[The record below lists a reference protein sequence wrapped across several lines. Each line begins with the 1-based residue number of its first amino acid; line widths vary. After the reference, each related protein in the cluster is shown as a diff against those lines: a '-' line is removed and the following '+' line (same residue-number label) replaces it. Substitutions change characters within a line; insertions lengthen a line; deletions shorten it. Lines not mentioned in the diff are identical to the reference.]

1 MANLSNINN
10 KFLVTTGGNV
20 LIGTTA
26 DVATVRLQVKNASA
40 AAVLRLTGGSDSWDF
55 DTYYTDNKL
64 FIKSSGAA
72 GTVMTLLGASG
83 NVGIGTDSP
92 AHKLAIEGGADT
104 VIQMS
109 HGSGAVYNWALA
121 AQYITNNAF
130 EIVPSTVV
138 GGSVFTTPVAT
149 FKSDGNVGIGTTTP
163 QYKFH
168 TYLTNGQIAMFGSNA
183 QNSVGQYCGIGLGQV
198 LAGGTSYQKISI
210 VSEGR
215 GSGNYISDLHFLVDT
230 AGDAGSADLTDSKM
244 MISGANGY
252 VGIGTNSPDAKL
264 HIYGSASLS
273 EMYLGEDAAA
283 DKAGILKYTQGDGN
297 GIGVITLS
305 HWGNTSTTQSL
316 AIKYGGNVGIGTTS
330 PGTKLEVAGPIT
342 MNPAVAG
349 GTSTYFTWQNNGS
362 TFAYSGS
369 HASIVGGGAANDLS
383 PGWCTGSNNLLFGTA
398 NVERM
403 RITSGGNVG
412 INYTGPFNQVSGS
425 NETTLAVSDVNA
437 ATMYLNNTAAGGHNH
452 AIFSGASG
460 NLSFYDV
467 NNTAYTIVIDNTG
480 DVGIGT
486 TAPNEK
492 LEVKGN
498 IRIDSRSKAG
508 SGDVDNITFTKDRPD
523 AATGTYSMGEIRSF
537 TTNGYSGGMT
547 FYSGRHTGGGS
558 YALIAALTIGDPANI
573 GPAVVIKNGDST
585 SARIYP
591 ETDNAGYLG
600 ESTHRWQAVYAVNGS
615 IQTSDR
621 NQKTSITK
629 SDLGLDFILKLEP
642 VSYKWKVGGWDIKEN
657 GEDKEPTKTPIEGK
671 RNHYG
676 LIAQQVKEVIGDKDF
691 GGWVKEDLEDEASI
705 ESLRY
710 AEFISPMIKA
720 IQELKAEIE
729 LLKSK

>member
-1 MANLSNINN
+1 MANLSNIDN

-252 VGIGTNSPDAKL
+252 VGIGTSSPDRLLDVSGTGNVYAK
-264 HIYGSASLS
+264 IQSTNSTA
-273 EMYLGEDAAA
+273 
-283 DKAGILKYTQGDGN
+283 AGIELDTNGGSIENWLIQADEGVGGLAFYDLGRTAYRMIIDSSGN
-297 GIGVITLS
+297 VGIGTATPFAGAELDVYGDIVLMEKNWALRGNNASADFAIEELS
-305 HWGNTSTTQSL
+305 GSSFSDAN
-316 AIKYGGNVGIGTTS
+316 IKFYIKSGGNVGIGTTI
-330 PGTKLEVAGPIT
+330 PGGKLAIGSGLAKT
-342 MNPAVAG
+342 DTT
-349 GTSTYFTWQNNGS
+349 TSSVLYLGQ
-362 TFAYSGS
+362 
-369 HASIVGGGAANDLS
+369 
-383 PGWCTGSNNLLFGTA
+383 
-398 NVERM
+398 
-403 RITSGGNVG
+403 
-412 INYTGPFNQVSGS
+412 S
-425 NETTLAVSDVNA
+425 NE
-437 ATMYLNNTAAGGHNH
+437 
-452 AIFSGASG
+452 AS
-460 NLSFYDV
+460 N
-467 NNTAYTIVIDNTG
+467 
-480 DVGIGT
+480 
-486 TAPNEK
+486 
-492 LEVKGN
+492 
-498 IRIDSRSKAG
+498 
-508 SGDVDNITFTKDRPD
+508 
-523 AATGTYSMGEIRSF
+523 
-537 TTNGYSGGMT
+537 
-547 FYSGRHTGGGS
+547 
-558 YALIAALTIGDPANI
+558 
-573 GPAVVIKNGDST
+573 
-585 SARIYP
+585 
-591 ETDNAGYLG
+591 
-600 ESTHRWQAVYAVNGS
+600 
-615 IQTSDR
+615 
-621 NQKTSITK
+621 
-629 SDLGLDFILKLEP
+629 
-642 VSYKWKVGGWDIKEN
+642 YKK
-657 GEDKEPTKTPIEGK
+657 
-671 RNHYG
+671 
-676 LIAQQVKEVIGDKDF
+676 
-691 GGWVKEDLEDEASI
+691 
-705 ESLRY
+705 
-710 AEFISPMIKA
+710 
-720 IQELKAEIE
+720 
-729 LLKSK
+729 